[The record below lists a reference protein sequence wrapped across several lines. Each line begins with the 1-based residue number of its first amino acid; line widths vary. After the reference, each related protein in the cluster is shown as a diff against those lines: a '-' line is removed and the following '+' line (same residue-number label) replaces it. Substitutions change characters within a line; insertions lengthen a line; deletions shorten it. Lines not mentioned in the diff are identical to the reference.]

1 MSWTEQRFKQAVE
14 RGELRF
20 FPRCARSYLYFKA
33 KRGYNGNIDNRNDN
47 RHDGGVY
54 HHLPT
59 YILLCKKRLNK

>member
-33 KRGYNGNIDNRNDN
+33 KRWYSGNKEKERSYYKKLLEKYNLDK
-47 RHDGGVY
+47 
-54 HHLPT
+54 L
-59 YILLCKKRLNK
+59 

>member
-33 KRGYNGNIDNRNDN
+33 KRGYNGNKEKERS
-47 RHDGGVY
+47 Y
-54 HHLPT
+54 
-59 YILLCKKRLNK
+59 YKKLLEKYK

>member
-47 RHDGGVY
+47 SMMVEF
-54 HHLPT
+54 
-59 YILLCKKRLNK
+59 IIICLLIYYFAKND

>member
-33 KRGYNGNIDNRNDN
+33 KRGYSGNKEKERS
-47 RHDGGVY
+47 Y
-54 HHLPT
+54 
-59 YILLCKKRLNK
+59 YKKLLEKYNLDKL

>member
-33 KRGYNGNIDNRNDN
+33 KRGYNRNKEKE
-47 RHDGGVY
+47 RSY
-54 HHLPT
+54 
-59 YILLCKKRLNK
+59 YKKLLEKYNLDKL